1 MIVINPKVIDYMLA
15 KNGEDYNMRK
25 AAEECSE
32 LATALLQKTNKKI
45 DGAPEDQEI
54 IDEIGDVIIRLEI
67 LKKMYPKEAI
77 QARVDKKLS
86 KYTTYIEEQ
95 TYSKF

>member
-1 MIVINPKVIDYMLA
+1 MIVINPQVIDYMA
-15 KNGEDYNMRK
+15 SKNGEDYNLRK

-32 LATALLQKTNKKI
+32 LATVLLQKLNKKI
-45 DGAPEDQEI
+45 DGAPEDQEV

-67 LKKMYPKEAI
+67 LKKMYPEEEI
-77 QARVDKKLS
+77 QRRVDLKTG
-86 KYTTYIEEQ
+86 KYVDYIDEK